1 MRNGC
6 AENHFDVD
14 SVKNNN
20 KVSPNDKKKV
30 KQRLPFVLFGFFCC
44 CCFFSLFNFQESN
57 ITKFLEKFFYVV
69 GKKSQQIFH
78 TMFDQFHQEKWIF
91 MNRVTIIAQ

>member
-20 KVSPNDKKKV
+20 KASPNDKKKLS
-30 KQRLPFVLFGFFCC
+30 KDYLLFCLGFFVVVV
-44 CCFFSLFNFQESN
+44 FFHFS
-57 ITKFLEKFFYVV
+57 
-69 GKKSQQIFH
+69 IF
-78 TMFDQFHQEKWIF
+78 KNPI
-91 MNRVTIIAQ
+91 

>member
-20 KVSPNDKKKV
+20 KVSPNDKKKLS
-30 KQRLPFVLFGFFCC
+30 KDYLLFCLGFFVVVF
-44 CCFFSLFNFQESN
+44 FFSLFNFQESN